1 MYCYDIEL
9 KVTDENLTDEKSICR
24 MLVPASSTDE
34 VYEFIQPIWSH
45 FDKHVDSLSTR
56 PEMNILIID
65 VWNIFRAS
73 DNADYR
79 TDASIPEPF
88 GVADELEARLI

>member
-1 MYCYDIEL
+1 
-9 KVTDENLTDEKSICR
+9 
-24 MLVPASSTDE
+24 MLVPAGSTDE
-34 VYEFIQPIWSH
+34 VYEFVRPIWSH
-45 FDKHVDSLSTR
+45 FDRYVDALSTR

-65 VWNIFRAS
+65 VWSIYRAS